1 MDPSQVYMNLSA
13 RTVET
18 INDKYIV
25 VKFDYKDNHTFGQNL
40 FGLIELQGP
49 ERTPVCIRAGFPW
62 VIQGEVDR
70 IREMTDDSGDDDD
83 SDSDDSSEDESDGE
97 EEAPILKFFK
107 EHCLPEQ
114 AEIPEQKAKV
124 EIPAVV
130 RPARRRTHQGS

>member
-1 MDPSQVYMNLSA
+1 MDPSQVYMTLSA

-83 SDSDDSSEDESDGE
+83 SDSDDSSEDESDE
-97 EEAPILKFFK
+97 EEAPILRFFR
-107 EHCLPEQ
+107 ENCLPEQ
-114 AEIPEQKAKV
+114 AEIPEQGQKSGV
-124 EIPAVV
+124 PHQAVV
-130 RPARRRTHQGS
+130 RTRRRAA